1 MTYLP
6 IDRSRGTS
14 NLTVQVIM
22 ITVNWEVYHQKLA
35 KVTTIV
41 KRGRVTQVIGLTI
54 EAQGLNAQVGELCYI
69 ISEEWQAEIPAE
81 VVGFRDERTLL
92 MPLGEMRGIGPGS
105 AVRATSSH
113 LTVPVGEALLG
124 RVLDG
129 LGQPIDGKG
138 PLLCA
143 TNYSVAASA
152 PPPLSRIPI
161 NHPLETGVRAIDA
174 FLTVGKGQRIGIFAG
189 SGVGKSTT
197 MGMIARHA
205 HADISVI
212 ALIGERG
219 REVQE
224 FIQRDLG
231 SDGLAR
237 SVVVVSTSDQ
247 PALVRLKGAWVATTI
262 AEYFRDQGQDVTF
275 LMDSVTRFAMAQREI
290 GLAIG
295 EPPAMKGYTP
305 SVFAL
310 LPKLM
315 ERTGTNE
322 HGTITGFYTVLVEG
336 DDLTEPITDTVRS
349 IHDGH
354 IVLSRG
360 LATQNHYP
368 AIDVL
373 ESIIMVMP
381 AITEPTHRAS
391 ASRLRDLMATYHKA
405 SDLINIGAYI
415 AGSNPAIDQSIAL
428 MPSILDFL
436 RQDAHSPTPYPETLN
451 WLQAIAKTQN

>member
-1 MTYLP
+1 M
-6 IDRSRGTS
+6 
-14 NLTVQVIM
+14 V
-22 ITVNWEVYHQKLA
+22 TVNWEAYHQKLA
-35 KVTTIV
+35 RAATLV

-69 ISEEWQAEIPAE
+69 ISEEWQTEIPAE
-81 VVGFRDERTLL
+81 VMGFRDERTLL

-105 AVRATSSH
+105 AVRATGSYLS
-113 LTVPVGEALLG
+113 VPVGDSLLG

-129 LGQPIDGKG
+129 LGQPLDSKG
-138 PLLCA
+138 PIFCP
-143 TNYSVAASA
+143 TSYSVAGAA
-152 PPPLSRIPI
+152 PPPLGRIPI
-161 NHPLETGVRAIDA
+161 GQPLETGVRAIDA
-174 FLTVGKGQRIGIFAG
+174 FLTVGKGQRMGIFAG

-205 HADISVI
+205 RADVSVI

-231 SDGLAR
+231 PEGLAR

-247 PALVRLKGAWVATTI
+247 PALVRLKGAWVATAI
-262 AEYFRDQGQDVTF
+262 AEYFRDQGRDVTF

-315 ERTGTNE
+315 ERTGTSE

-336 DDLTEPITDTVRS
+336 DDLTEPITDAVRS
-349 IHDGH
+349 ILDGH
-354 IVLSRG
+354 IVLSRE

-368 AIDVL
+368 AVDVL
-373 ESIIMVMP
+373 ESISRVMP
-381 AITEPTHRAS
+381 AITDSTHRA
-391 ASRLRDLMATYHKA
+391 AAARLRDLLATYHKA
-405 SDLINIGAYI
+405 SDLINIGAYV
-415 AGSNPAIDQSIAL
+415 AGSNPAIDQAIAL

-436 RQDAHSPTPYPETLN
+436 RQDAHAPTLYPETLN
-451 WLQAIAKTQN
+451 RLQSISKAEF